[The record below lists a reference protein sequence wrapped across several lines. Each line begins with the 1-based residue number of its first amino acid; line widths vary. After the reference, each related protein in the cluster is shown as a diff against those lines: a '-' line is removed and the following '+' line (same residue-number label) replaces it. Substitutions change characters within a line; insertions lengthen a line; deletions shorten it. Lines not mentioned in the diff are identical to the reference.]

1 MEFQVDC
8 GSVEEAN
15 AYMAS
20 EVFAANPVG
29 VAIDPEQ
36 LLARYR
42 TGVDAATLLR
52 MPPGPASAIPSA
64 YGMT

>member
-8 GSVEEAN
+8 GSVQEAN

-36 LLARYR
+36 LLASYR
-42 TGVDAATLLR
+42 TGGDAATLLR